1 MQINDKELLERLASK
16 SAGFKAVLASSLF
29 SLASLLNAEAEL
41 EIEKGRGLQECL
53 SHRKKGMICR
63 AWQGGVGWGTAVG
76 GTLRN
81 AWKVSAKSGRLW
93 TDYPLHHNALCLK
106 LSGCGSVDGR
116 ADDPFTS
123 NSPSGP
129 NKCGYFFNCGLLH
142 LSTTSGG
149 CSPILFKRGLNFVR
163 HHSS

>member
-1 MQINDKELLERLASK
+1 M
-16 SAGFKAVLASSLF
+16 
-29 SLASLLNAEAEL
+29 
-41 EIEKGRGLQECL
+41 
-53 SHRKKGMICR
+53 
-63 AWQGGVGWGTAVG
+63 G

-106 LSGCGSVDGR
+106 LSGCGSVDGQ

-129 NKCGYFFNCGLLH
+129 NKCGYFFNCGLLD

>member
-1 MQINDKELLERLASK
+1 M
-16 SAGFKAVLASSLF
+16 
-29 SLASLLNAEAEL
+29 
-41 EIEKGRGLQECL
+41 
-53 SHRKKGMICR
+53 
-63 AWQGGVGWGTAVG
+63 G

-106 LSGCGSVDGR
+106 LSGCDPHPLNLRSSARPSTDPVDGR